1 MSEALELALTSMQER
16 CSTNMAKYPGE
27 PFSVKSYQSISSLAK
42 EGIPD
47 ISDNISLGSWIRRF
61 AQVALDVTFCEE
73 NVLVENEFPES
84 GGFEKL
90 TDIIDCLDSTEK
102 FLGEIFEND
111 RDIIKNITGEEI
123 LECIYWRKG
132 ALCYMYCSTIKE
144 NEERLSRS
152 RDIFIKVCRNGVKY
166 LQSMLNVRKLLK
178 ESRSEVLANDD
189 SVFQLIQNGIYSDTH
204 MLALMYCG
212 EMCVWCSQYCGDDS
226 CVRTQTDLGIR
237 CLQTF
242 CEMVSGP
249 LKGKGWTA
257 TQAHSYL
264 GKLKTLCSSLN
275 E

>member
-1 MSEALELALTSMQER
+1 MMLWV
-16 CSTNMAKYPGE
+16 MAGD
-27 PFSVKSYQSISSLAK
+27 FINSIL
-42 EGIPD
+42 IH
-47 ISDNISLGSWIRRF
+47 
-61 AQVALDVTFCEE
+61 
-73 NVLVENEFPES
+73 
-84 GGFEKL
+84 
-90 TDIIDCLDSTEK
+90 
-102 FLGEIFEND
+102 
-111 RDIIKNITGEEI
+111 
-123 LECIYWRKG
+123 
-132 ALCYMYCSTIKE
+132 
-144 NEERLSRS
+144 
-152 RDIFIKVCRNGVKY
+152 FI
-166 LQSMLNVRKLLK
+166 
-178 ESRSEVLANDD
+178 A
-189 SVFQLIQNGIYSDTH
+189 GIYSDTH